1 MTEVE
6 PAVIDWSK
14 TRNKGVRSFDNK
26 SVGIVVAEK
35 KGEDYFTVESTSA
48 RKKYRI
54 PKDKV
59 EGFNGSELTLS
70 LTLKEVF
77 DYGTDI

>member
-1 MTEVE
+1 MKHE
-6 PAVIDWSK
+6 PVVIDWTK
-14 TRNKGVRSFDNK
+14 TRNKGVRSCDGR
-26 SVGIVVAEK
+26 SVGLVVAEMK
-35 KGEDYFTVESTSA
+35 EDHFIVESTSA
-48 RKKYRI
+48 RKKYHI

-59 EGFNGSELTLS
+59 EAFDGSKLKLL